1 MEIENALYRIHER
14 TLSNDFPKLLA
25 RYFCVYFST
34 IAGISFQ
41 KNNKKNQKIGI
52 LTLSVFLYANI
63 MFKDTSYCLKNSY
76 EIYKEHVCNYF
87 FEFSDFSP

>member
-14 TLSNDFPKLLA
+14 VLSNDFPKLLA

-34 IAGISFQ
+34 LAGISF
-41 KNNKKNQKIGI
+41 KKILKINQKIGV

-76 EIYKEHVCNYF
+76 ETFKEHVCNYF
-87 FEFSDFSP
+87 F